1 MKRVVEYEV
10 SKDFDGKTVEYM
22 LKQNGFST
30 KIITHVKKTEGG
42 ITING
47 NTVRTNHTLL
57 LGETLKVTLIEN
69 MGSENIVPV
78 DGSIDI
84 IYEDEDI
91 MVINKKADIPIH
103 PSQGNFYNSLA
114 NYVAFYFKEKNED
127 FTYRCINRLDRN
139 TTGLLIVAKNMLS
152 AAILSKMVSKREI
165 YREYRAIVSGCI
177 GEEGI
182 IDAPIAR
189 EEESIITRCVDYN
202 RGDRAITYYRRLQY
216 KNNMSLVG
224 IKLETGRT
232 HQIRVH
238 MKYIGH
244 TLLGDSLYGGDC
256 SKINRQAL
264 HSYKLIFQHP
274 ITKKKL
280 EFTNHLPN
288 DMMHLIFGDSEN

>member
-42 ITING
+42 LTING

-177 GEEGI
+177 GEKGI

-280 EFTNHLPN
+280 EFTNHLPD
-288 DMMHLIFGDSEN
+288 DMMHLIIGDSEN